1 MTKKENIRSIL
12 IILGIVLF
20 FIGLNYLIPEKRNNI
35 PEPTEANKVI
45 DRVKFAE
52 IQIEFEK
59 EKVFL
64 LAKISKTSADSLD
77 KILKEYYS
85 RDLVNKDYD
94 YLEKVFDTISVKSKM
109 PKTKIAYIIYNF
121 KYNVNNEEYE

>member
-109 PKTKIAYIIYNF
+109 P
-121 KYNVNNEEYE
+121 